1 MGVVHQAP
9 YFGEDDFR
17 VCLRYGII
25 SKDSE
30 PVCPVDDAGRFTSVV
45 THFAG
50 THVNEADPTIIK
62 HLKGEGRLVS
72 SMRVNHS
79 YPFCWRSDT
88 PLIYRAVPSWFVRVE
103 HMREK
108 LLASN
113 DSTYWVPSFV
123 KEKRFANWLKDARD
137 WAISRNRYWGTPIPL
152 WVSEDLKE
160 IVCVSS
166 IAQLE
171 ELSGCKI
178 TDIHRDSID
187 HITIPSAT
195 PGNPPLK
202 RISEVFDCL
211 FESGSMPYAQI
222 HFPFENADDF
232 ETRFPADFIA
242 EGIDQTRGWFYTLM
256 VISTALFGRAP
267 FKNLV
272 CNGLVLAT
280 DGQKMSKSKKN
291 YPDPMEVVGK
301 YGADALRLYLAN
313 SPAVRGEN
321 LRFKEEEVFALLK
334 EVFIPWLNAYRFFVQ
349 QVTLLSKDKG
359 IDFAFDPSKPSK
371 STNVMDRWILSFTQA
386 LLTFVHREMAEYR
399 LYTVTPK
406 LVKFVDNLTNWYV
419 KFNRSRLRVELGVE
433 ECGQALATLYE
444 VLLTMVRVMAPF
456 TPFICESMYQNLRRV
471 LAAGSELRGDSVHYL
486 PVPSPRPAA
495 ICAATETAVAV
506 LQSVVESCRYIR
518 DNENLPVK
526 YPLPEVVVIH
536 KDEDVLRD
544 VQLLEEYVRDQVNVC
559 KVSTSTDKDRY
570 GVALKA
576 DIKFKLLG
584 ARLKKDVKKVQ
595 QSVQQLTDAQISG
608 LLSSGS
614 IALLGHTISADEV
627 TVKYVFSGVE
637 SQTKN
642 YKAHSDA
649 ASVLVLMDTTLDE
662 HMWREGLA
670 REVVNRINKL
680 RQKAGLV
687 PTDEVAVWYDVKDAS
702 GEMAKVVAA
711 NKEYIQ
717 TTTRA
722 PLKPLSEK
730 PSNVFFVFEEKEAK
744 ISLEVGQGSGEA
756 KAQKGVAKEAVLS
769 FVITRDFDVSG
780 STVSSSAEGNVGRD
794 PPVCKWVNVVYSG
807 AVRNVCSENVASS
820 GPHKATI
827 LLENPVGT
835 PVVTSKDDLLKA
847 AQRLFGFDASRVE
860 CDVQDALRH
869 GTTIFL
875 AEKGKS
881 KAEKAVA
888 PFSRFVNVVSGSIRH
903 TLLLENPQGAATPAW
918 ELTPLLQSMTGRRSF
933 YCDAVDTQ
941 FAPRAAG
948 ASLSALSGTTL
959 HC

>member
-50 THVNEADPTIIK
+50 THVKEADPTIIK
-62 HLKGEGRLVS
+62 HLKDEGRLVS

-202 RISEVFDCL
+202 RISEVFDCW

-359 IDFAFDPSKPSK
+359 IDFEFDPSKPSK
-371 STNVMDRWILSFTQA
+371 STNVMDRWILSFTQS

-419 KFNRSRLRVELGVE
+419 KFNRSRLRGELGVE
-433 ECGQALATLYE
+433 ECEQALATLYE

-471 LAAGSELRGDSVHYL
+471 LVPGSELRGDSVHYL
-486 PVPSPRPAA
+486 PVPSPRPPPSAPPQRRRWR
-495 ICAATETAVAV
+495 C
-506 LQSVVESCRYIR
+506 CR
-518 DNENLPVK
+518 
-526 YPLPEVVVIH
+526 
-536 KDEDVLRD
+536 
-544 VQLLEEYVRDQVNVC
+544 
-559 KVSTSTDKDRY
+559 
-570 GVALKA
+570 
-576 DIKFKLLG
+576 
-584 ARLKKDVKKVQ
+584 
-595 QSVQQLTDAQISG
+595 
-608 LLSSGS
+608 
-614 IALLGHTISADEV
+614 
-627 TVKYVFSGVE
+627 
-637 SQTKN
+637 
-642 YKAHSDA
+642 
-649 ASVLVLMDTTLDE
+649 
-662 HMWREGLA
+662 
-670 REVVNRINKL
+670 
-680 RQKAGLV
+680 
-687 PTDEVAVWYDVKDAS
+687 VW
-702 GEMAKVVAA
+702 
-711 NKEYIQ
+711 
-717 TTTRA
+717 
-722 PLKPLSEK
+722 
-730 PSNVFFVFEEKEAK
+730 
-744 ISLEVGQGSGEA
+744 
-756 KAQKGVAKEAVLS
+756 
-769 FVITRDFDVSG
+769 
-780 STVSSSAEGNVGRD
+780 
-794 PPVCKWVNVVYSG
+794 
-807 AVRNVCSENVASS
+807 
-820 GPHKATI
+820 
-827 LLENPVGT
+827 
-835 PVVTSKDDLLKA
+835 
-847 AQRLFGFDASRVE
+847 
-860 CDVQDALRH
+860 
-869 GTTIFL
+869 
-875 AEKGKS
+875 
-881 KAEKAVA
+881 
-888 PFSRFVNVVSGSIRH
+888 
-903 TLLLENPQGAATPAW
+903 
-918 ELTPLLQSMTGRRSF
+918 
-933 YCDAVDTQ
+933 
-941 FAPRAAG
+941 
-948 ASLSALSGTTL
+948 
-959 HC
+959 